1 MKRIKVIPRKSETLC
16 RNCAIDSACR
26 ASSSCDNCPMDRA
39 HDLMCKCVLIANGE
53 PCKYF
58 KRKERYK

>member
-26 ASSSCDNCPMDRA
+26 ASTSCDNCKMKA
-39 HDLMCKCVLIANGE
+39 YGAMCKCVFITDGQ

-58 KRKERYK
+58 KRKGRCK